1 MAFAA
6 LGASESLLDAGGPC
20 DRVAMKKPRPKLD
33 LSRSLNQMLG
43 YGDGYDDRT
52 GLTAR
57 YSRAMSAPAGSLD
70 VAQIEL
76 LLSQSPTD
84 DERSLLVAI
93 AVERLATD
101 LFGWYANLLL
111 VDVARHR
118 HVLAAQP
125 DVQRRA
131 VEIVVA
137 HAGELATFDGLHAEE
152 AVDAALA
159 LVDHDPAALAALEGA
174 FARAGNRERASN
186 VQRRRLAAA
195 KTADARIAVL
205 VDIARAFESHDSVEA
220 AYAWF
225 DVLIEAPGHEQASAE
240 ADRLFTLYEEWR
252 TVAHVLEIRAE
263 ARLARGDSE
272 GALEA
277 LARAADLAVTR
288 LDSAELLERT
298 STRIKHLRGL

>member
-1 MAFAA
+1 
-6 LGASESLLDAGGPC
+6 
-20 DRVAMKKPRPKLD
+20 MKKPRPKLD

-43 YGDGYDDRT
+43 YNDVHDDRT

-70 VAQIEL
+70 VAQIEM

-84 DERSLLVAI
+84 DERSLLVPI
-93 AVERLATD
+93 AVERLASD
-101 LFGWYANLLL
+101 FFGWCANLLL
-111 VDVARHR
+111 VDVARNR

-125 DVQRRA
+125 AVQRRA

-137 HAGELATFDGLHAEE
+137 HADVLATFDGLRSEE
-152 AVDAALA
+152 AVDAALT

-174 FARAGNRERASN
+174 CARAGNRERAGQ
-186 VQRRRLAAA
+186 VQQRRLARA
-195 KTADARIAVL
+195 KTADARVAVL
-205 VDIARAFESHDSVEA
+205 VDIARSCEPHDSVEA

-225 DVLIEAPGHEQASAE
+225 DVLVEAPGHEQASAE
-240 ADRLFTLYEEWR
+240 ADRLFTLYEVWS
-252 TVAHVLEIRAE
+252 TVAHVLELRAE

-272 GALEA
+272 GALA
-277 LARAADLAVTR
+277 DLARAADLAVTR

-298 STRIKHLRGL
+298 SARITQLRGL